1 MKEVEQAPSTVVQFP
16 KDRITNP
23 FVPRPGEASPLLKD
37 SPEAIAKIKAENK
50 AAVKRLQDKKKD
62 RVATADELEDYI
74 NELDPTGETG
84 VVEEGMTIRQL
95 DKMVAEQKA
104 YEAAMYRDYKAGKLD
119 PTPGDK
125 SPARKRFLEKKLE
138 EMELSGDKRL
148 MTRDEIEELSSFDL
162 GTEMDE
168 AIKKSKTLTPEEEL
182 RREFP
187 GIDDRLIKNIL
198 ADTNPQ
204 RIAEVKQTMR
214 EALKMQE
221 KGMSPDEIIK
231 LFKDTTRTKQASGG
245 IAGQLHLYDGGRAR
259 FDKGKKVDLSKRRFL
274 KGTGATLGVLSM
286 LPFVGKF
293 FKAAKPISKA
303 VTPAAEVITRGA
315 DGIPSYAWDLINVVK
330 AKGTKEIMEG
340 IYKRNPPSVKYNYK
354 GVEVVDDGTGG
365 VSVNKQQTKTGQWT
379 DQGSDKTIVDDY
391 VDREIG
397 FEIRKG
403 ETVTN
408 KKGKQIQTA
417 DEYNESTAYMQ
428 GEPEGGMDVSE
439 VLDYIDEADHLDFK
453 KIADESLIKKA
464 SGGRVSLSKGG
475 LAKILGV

>member
-1 MKEVEQAPSTVVQFP
+1 MIWLFQFAKTGRIKTMKEAIKTFFQYNGRMPSSKEIKNMEGVMREAQGKTADVIQFP

-104 YEAAMYRDYKAGKLD
+104 YEAKMYQQYKMGKLD
-119 PTPGDK
+119 PVAGDK
-125 SPARKRFLEKKLE
+125 SPARKKFLEKKLE

-148 MTRDEIEELSSFDL
+148 MTRDEIEELESFNLNIEDMKTPPEDL
-162 GTEMDE
+162 
-168 AIKKSKTLTPEEEL
+168 
-182 RREFP
+182 
-187 GIDDRLIKNIL
+187 
-198 ADTNPQ
+198 
-204 RIAEVKQTMR
+204 
-214 EALKMQE
+214 
-221 KGMSPDEIIK
+221 
-231 LFKDTTRTKQASGG
+231 ASGG
-245 IAGQLHLYDGGRAR
+245 IAGPLHLYDGGRVNY
-259 FDKGKKVDLSKRRFL
+259 DKGGMSRRKFL
-274 KGTGATLGVLSM
+274 QLFGGLASVPLL
-286 LPFVGKF
+286 GKF

-303 VTPAAEVITRGA
+303 AAPAVEKIATVAG
-315 DGIPSYAWDLINVVK
+315 GIPEYASRLIEVVK
-330 AKGTKEIMEG
+330 NKGIMEIMEG
-340 IYKRNPPSVKYNYK
+340 LYKRNPPQKKYTYK
-354 GVEVVDDGTGG
+354 GVEVTEDGLGNT
-365 VSVNKQQTKTGQWT
+365 SVRKEQTKTGHWYDEAT
-379 DQGSDKTIVDDY
+379 DDSFVDDY

-408 KKGKQIQTA
+408 KKGKQIHTP
-417 DEYNESTAYMQ
+417 DEYTESTAKMQ
-428 GEPEGGMDVSE
+428 GDPEGGMDVSE
-439 VLDYIDEADHLDFK
+439 VLETISDADHLDLK

-464 SGGRVSLSKGG
+464 EGGRVDLSKGG

>member
-1 MKEVEQAPSTVVQFP
+1 MIWLFQFAKTGRIKTMKEAIKTFFQYNGRMPSSKEIKNMEGVMREAQGKTADVIQFP
-16 KDRITNP
+16 KDRITP
-23 FVPRPGEASPLLKD
+23 FHIPRPGEASPLLKD

-104 YEAAMYRDYKAGKLD
+104 YEAKMYQQYKMGKLD
-119 PTPGDK
+119 PVAGDK

-148 MTRDEIEELSSFDL
+148 MTRDEIEELESFNLNIEDMKTPPEDL
-162 GTEMDE
+162 
-168 AIKKSKTLTPEEEL
+168 
-182 RREFP
+182 
-187 GIDDRLIKNIL
+187 
-198 ADTNPQ
+198 
-204 RIAEVKQTMR
+204 
-214 EALKMQE
+214 
-221 KGMSPDEIIK
+221 
-231 LFKDTTRTKQASGG
+231 ASGG
-245 IAGQLHLYDGGRAR
+245 IAGQLHLYDGGRVNY
-259 FDKGKKVDLSKRRFL
+259 DKGGMSRRKFL
-274 KGTGATLGVLSM
+274 QLFGGLASVPLL
-286 LPFVGKF
+286 GKF

-303 VTPAAEVITRGA
+303 AAPAVEKIATVAG
-315 DGIPSYAWDLINVVK
+315 GIPEYASRLIEVVK
-330 AKGTKEIMEG
+330 NKGIMEIMEG
-340 IYKRNPPSVKYNYK
+340 LYKRNPPQKKYTYK
-354 GVEVVDDGTGG
+354 GVEVTEDGLGNT
-365 VSVNKQQTKTGQWT
+365 SVRKEQTKTGSWT
-379 DQGSDKTIVDDY
+379 DQATDDVIVDDY

-417 DEYNESTAYMQ
+417 DEYTESTAKMQ
-428 GEPEGGMDVSE
+428 GDPEGGMDVSE
-439 VLDYIDEADHLDFK
+439 VLEYIDDADHLELK

-464 SGGRVSLSKGG
+464 EGGRVDLSKGG
-475 LAKILGV
+475 LAHVLGV

>member
-1 MKEVEQAPSTVVQFP
+1 
-16 KDRITNP
+16 
-23 FVPRPGEASPLLKD
+23 
-37 SPEAIAKIKAENK
+37 
-50 AAVKRLQDKKKD
+50 
-62 RVATADELEDYI
+62 
-74 NELDPTGETG
+74 
-84 VVEEGMTIRQL
+84 
-95 DKMVAEQKA
+95 
-104 YEAAMYRDYKAGKLD
+104 
-119 PTPGDK
+119 
-125 SPARKRFLEKKLE
+125 
-138 EMELSGDKRL
+138 MELSGDKRL

-354 GVEVVDDGTGG
+354 GVEVVDDGTGV